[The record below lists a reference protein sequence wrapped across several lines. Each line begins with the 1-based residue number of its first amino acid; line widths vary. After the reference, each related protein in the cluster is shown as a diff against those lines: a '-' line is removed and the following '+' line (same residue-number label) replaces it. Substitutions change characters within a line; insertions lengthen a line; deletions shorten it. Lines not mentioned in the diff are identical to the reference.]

1 MDNNSIAILKDYQSS
16 IENSFKK
23 IERLFYESSEA
34 DPSQKNISMNNINS
48 EMKSVKYT
56 IGLIKYEI
64 ANLKE
69 ESNINKWNEISS
81 QLNARNDK
89 YKLKYDQIKQSQEN
103 INNNIDNDYL
113 NIDAKVDL
121 SKMNSQQ
128 VMDRGS
134 KILEQDKNAINR
146 MKKVVYQDL
155 ETMKEVNKELVSQ
168 HEKLENA
175 EVDLKE
181 IDYSVNRAGK
191 QIKTMA
197 KMYSTDKL
205 IMCMI
210 FCILLVVIAIII
222 VSLCFDS
229 NAEEENS
236 KQDIFNN

>member
-113 NIDAKVDL
+113 NIDVKVDL
-121 SKMNSQQ
+121 SKMSSQQ

-210 FCILLVVIAIII
+210 FCILLVVIAIIV